1 MNSTKNGTSAR
12 AVVAQRFGM
21 ATMYLAAAALVSWS
35 AMAAKRLQGVPALAA
50 IDAVST
56 AAPNV
61 AEPVVDP
68 LVARDR
74 VVSSAEDAG
83 IRIDLVETEPVDTEI
98 RYFNGRAVRP
108 AKTLWMTVTG
118 YSPDE
123 RSCGKWADGITAS
136 NKSVW
141 TNAMQLVAADTRILP
156 FGSLLSI
163 DGYAGDQIVPVEDR
177 GGAIKGMR
185 LDLLYPTH
193 EEALQ
198 WGIKHMPV
206 TVWEYVEG

>member
-1 MNSTKNGTSAR
+1 MKTFKTGKSAR
-12 AVVAQRFGM
+12 AVVAQRIGM
-21 ATMYLAAAALVSWS
+21 AAVYLGAASVVSWS
-35 AMAAKRLQGVPALAA
+35 AIAAKQTHSVPALAA
-50 IDAVST
+50 LDVVS
-56 AAPNV
+56 ASV
-61 AEPVVDP
+61 AEHPGPVVDP
-68 LVARDR
+68 LAVSESVGDR
-74 VVSSAEDAG
+74 ADDAG
-83 IRIDLVETEPVDTEI
+83 VQIEITETEPIETGI

-108 AKTLWMTVTG
+108 VKTMWMTVTG

>member
-21 ATMYLAAAALVSWS
+21 AMTYLAAAALVSWS
-35 AMAAKRLQGVPALAA
+35 AMAAKRSQGVPALAA
-50 IDAVST
+50 IDTVGST
-56 AAPNV
+56 IPTN
-61 AEPVVDP
+61 AEPIVEP
-68 LVARDR
+68 LVSGDE
-74 VVSSAEDAG
+74 VVSGSDDSGLKIEV
-83 IRIDLVETEPVDTEI
+83 VETEPVDTEI

-108 AKTLWMTVTG
+108 VRTMWMTVTG

-141 TNAMQLVAADTRILP
+141 TNAMQMVAADTRILP